1 MSQVTVCFTIKEVL
15 QQVERELAV
24 LNVDTTNIS
33 LEKWKQYIIAR
44 VIEDVLL
51 IDIAPLFDKSM
62 ATTTALVCSNYRR
75 VDGEDSFTIHQDVG
89 TNKLFPYI
97 SSSDLSF
104 ESELKLRGH
113 CVFISSR
120 KVAAKV

>member
-1 MSQVTVCFTIKEVL
+1 MSQVTVYFTIKEVL
-15 QQVERELAV
+15 QQVERELTV

-44 VIEDVLL
+44 VIEDVFM
-51 IDIAPLFDKSM
+51 IVMAPMYNRDM
-62 ATTTALVCSNYRR
+62 ATIAALVCSNYRR

-97 SSSDLSF
+97 CSTDLSF
-104 ESELKLRGH
+104 ESELELRRH
-113 CVFISSR
+113 CVVIIPR
-120 KVAAKV
+120 KTAVQM